1 MSHVDDVLFM
11 ERALALAARAAE
23 AGEVPVGAVVVYEGR
38 VLAES
43 HNLRESVQDFSAHAE
58 LLAMREAA
66 RKLGT
71 WRLTGCTVYVTLEPC
86 PMCAGAMVL
95 GRVDRC
101 VYGASDPKGGFFGS
115 LADISHHPGLN
126 HRVHVTGGVLGEA
139 SGEALARFF
148 RTLREKRRG
157 G

>member
-1 MSHVDDVLFM
+1 M
-11 ERALALAARAAE
+11 LAAKAAA
-23 AGEVPVGAVVVYEGR
+23 AGEVPVGAVVVHEGR

-43 HNLRESVQDFSAHAE
+43 HNLRETLQDFSGHAE
-58 LLAMREAA
+58 FFAMREAA

-101 VYGASDPKGGFFGS
+101 VFGAADPKGGCFGS
-115 LADISHHPGLN
+115 LLDLSHNPGFN
-126 HRVHVTGGVLGEA
+126 HQVHVTGGVLSDACGA
-139 SGEALARFF
+139 ALGQFF
-148 RTLREKRRG
+148 RALRRERRG